1 MLKYVVGFLSLGMFT
16 SAVFAT
22 PIINVGSHQLQ
33 PNTAGQTIQLFVSGG
48 DAVAGVNFYA
58 QIDGG
63 GSAVPG
69 GVDVGPIFTNLDILT
84 GTIFATNNNG
94 QSGGPGYPQ
103 LAIGSTVLNSGSVA
117 ADGLLATL
125 TVDTTG
131 VSSGDYAFLLSGT
144 LNGDTDFADVN
155 IYPTIT
161 NGTIHVTPEPASMA
175 LLGLGSLVV
184 LRTRRRRQS

>member
-1 MLKYVVGFLSLGMFT
+1 MLKYVVGFLSLGIFT

-22 PIINVGSHQLQ
+22 PIINVGTHQLQ

-48 DAVAGVNFYA
+48 DAVAVVNFAA

-69 GVDVGPIFTNLDILT
+69 GGVDVGPVFTNLDLLT
-84 GTIFATNNNG
+84 GTIFATNNDG
-94 QSGGPGYPQ
+94 HSGVNIYPQ
-103 LAIGSTVLNSGSVA
+103 LALSSTITASGSVA

-125 TVDTTG
+125 TLDTTG

-144 LNGDTDFADVN
+144 LNGDTDFAL
-155 IYPTIT
+155 IHPTIT
-161 NGTIHVTPEPASMA
+161 NGTIHVTPEPATMA

-184 LRTRRRRQS
+184 LRTRRRRHS